1 MIINLCSPDV
11 LNYGHSGADRLT
23 GPIRHN
29 VLLNP
34 NDPILAT
41 VTLHDLILGRYVE
54 VLSAQNE
61 GHQKALSAA
70 LAEHVE
76 QSKTIG
82 GRIITDAADYV
93 SRQVRE
99 AVTSALTDTASKIR
113 ADLDAA
119 QTARLQ
125 SATVAGDARTA
136 RTTAIIAAAV
146 AGFCAVIAVAMAVVA
161 FVR

>member
-1 MIINLCSPDV
+1 MIDFDELRKEVAIK
-11 LNYGHSGADRLT
+11 HS
-23 GPIRHN
+23 
-29 VLLNP
+29 VLLGP
-34 NDPILAT
+34 NDPILVT
-41 VTLHDLILGRYVE
+41 VTLHDIVLGRYVE

-76 QSKTIG
+76 QSKAIG

-99 AVTSALTDTASKIR
+99 AVTSALTDTGAKLR

-119 QTARLQ
+119 QTARQQ
-125 SATVAGDARTA
+125 SANLAAEARSA
-136 RTTAIIAAAV
+136 RSTAIIAAVV
-146 AGFCAVIAVAMAVVA
+146 AGFCAIIAVAMAVVV
-161 FVR
+161 FVK